1 MNKNSKKVEKEERKC
16 PNYGRIRP
24 WDARVCICQC

>member
-16 PNYGRIRP
+16 PYCGRI
-24 WDARVCICQC
+24 IILILEGNL